1 MSLFLLKQWESGE
14 IVSLRGLIAEQW
26 NCVKNSKNCTRN
38 TRKPEIHTTPK
49 CTNNKEEKTNY
60 IGRFKKKYLT
70 DKICKPLE
78 KGNSKPSFKHFRQK
92 QNCQHPLAT
101 IKPHNGTVTR
111 DSLKWAE
118 ALNCYF
124 YSQFCADESIRDLP
138 PLLVNDEPPEILP
151 DKVRKL
157 IHALKIKS
165 SRNLTR

>member
-1 MSLFLLKQWESGE
+1 MHKQQ
-14 IVSLRGLIAEQW
+14 RG
-26 NCVKNSKNCTRN
+26 KNKLYRQ
-38 TRKPEIHTTPK
+38 I
-49 CTNNKEEKTNY
+49 
-60 IGRFKKKYLT
+60 KKKYIT

-124 YSQFCADESIRDLP
+124 HSQFCADESIRDLP

-165 SRNLTR
+165 SRNLTRLGNVTSS